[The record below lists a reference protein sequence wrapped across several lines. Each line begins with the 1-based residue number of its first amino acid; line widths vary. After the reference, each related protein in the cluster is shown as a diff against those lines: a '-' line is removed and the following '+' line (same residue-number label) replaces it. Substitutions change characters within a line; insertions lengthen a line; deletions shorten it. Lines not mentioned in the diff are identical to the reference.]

1 MRAVAATRLFRSLA
15 LSSLSLALSG
25 GCAPLDTQQDGAYAL
40 TAVDVLRDEC
50 GLLASN
56 EALWDGELR
65 TAGDVLY
72 MRYGLMEDM
81 NLVGFFLGGTGGKG
95 FMLDGSVSNALV
107 TARNTQQCL
116 VDQVTVH
123 LEGQTLSPTEF
134 EGVLRVRYE
143 PRPQDVAGCA
153 CELWVEYRA
162 VQNQSPSASSP

>member
-1 MRAVAATRLFRSLA
+1 MRGVAATRLFRLPA
-15 LSSLSLALSG
+15 LSALLLALSG
-25 GCAPLDTQQDGAYAL
+25 GCAPLDTQNDGPYAF
-40 TAVDVLRDEC
+40 TAVDVLRDDC

-65 TAGDVLY
+65 TSGDVLY

-107 TARNTQQCL
+107 AARRPEPCV

-123 LEGQTLSPTEF
+123 LEGQMLSSTEF

-143 PRPQDVAGCA
+143 PRPQDVAGCS
-153 CELWVEYRA
+153 CELWVTYRA
-162 VQNQSPSASSP
+162 VQN